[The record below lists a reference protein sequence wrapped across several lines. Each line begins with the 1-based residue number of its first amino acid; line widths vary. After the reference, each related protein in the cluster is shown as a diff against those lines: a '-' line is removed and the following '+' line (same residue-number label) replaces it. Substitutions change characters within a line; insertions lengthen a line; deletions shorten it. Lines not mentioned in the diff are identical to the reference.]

1 MFSMVIDGGR
11 MIEDLS
17 LDCNNIINDN
27 EAGIF
32 ICTGIKTIPVND
44 EKQDIGKILK
54 F

>member
-11 MIEDLS
+11 MIKDLS
-17 LDCNNIINDN
+17 FDCNNIINDD

-32 ICTGIKTIPVND
+32 VCTGIKTIPVNY
-44 EKQDIGKILK
+44 EKQDIGKILE